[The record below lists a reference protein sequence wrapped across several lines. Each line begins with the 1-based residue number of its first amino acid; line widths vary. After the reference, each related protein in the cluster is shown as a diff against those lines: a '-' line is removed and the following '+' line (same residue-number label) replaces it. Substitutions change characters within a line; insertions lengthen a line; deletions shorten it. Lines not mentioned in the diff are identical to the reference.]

1 MLASLTVQNFA
12 IIDNI
17 NIDFHNGLTV
27 LTGETG
33 AGKSLIIDAIGLLFG
48 NRASANMIRTGASK
62 AIVEGVF
69 VDCGKKVM
77 DIISENGL
85 DTLDDGMV
93 VVKREINENGKSLIR
108 VNGMVVTLH
117 QLNEIAYY
125 LADIHTQLDT
135 KKLFDVDNYVDFIDD
150 LESLNIQ
157 KEYLEKLKKFK
168 NARLTYLEK
177 IRRILEKNSQ
187 K

>member
-48 NRASANMIRTGASK
+48 NRASSNMIRTGAAK

-69 VDCGKKVM
+69 TDCGKKVM
-77 DIISENGL
+77 EIIAENGL
-85 DTLDDGMV
+85 DSLDDNMV
-93 VVKREINENGKSLIR
+93 VFSLFLSFLYHSTPLYQ
-108 VNGMVVTLH
+108 VNNSLPCFNPMFTFHYIFFVSNSRYIGTG
-117 QLNEIAYY
+117 AYKY
-125 LADIHTQLDT
+125 PVYS
-135 KKLFDVDNYVDFIDD
+135 KG
-150 LESLNIQ
+150 
-157 KEYLEKLKKFK
+157 
-168 NARLTYLEK
+168 
-177 IRRILEKNSQ
+177 
-187 K
+187 